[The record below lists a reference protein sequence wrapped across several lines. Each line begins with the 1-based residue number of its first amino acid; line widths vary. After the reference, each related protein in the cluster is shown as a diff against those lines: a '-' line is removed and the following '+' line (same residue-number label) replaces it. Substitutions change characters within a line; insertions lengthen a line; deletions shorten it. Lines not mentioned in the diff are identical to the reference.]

1 MAIAVICLGIFFIAS
16 QSVNKPIR
24 REEAVSY
31 SGAFLKYESSG
42 RYCEIYFK
50 DSSCYEVY
58 PHTEKRAFRD
68 AMKSLEEGTILYILQ
83 NPNNHYV
90 VEVRTDT
97 EEILNFEQSQKDIDR
112 YGNGYIFL
120 GIVACVSGTILLI
133 FVILETIY
141 KRKETARQAKRKE
154 YRIGAE
160 TDSPILRKAGTEAK
174 SKILLEAKFRGYEI
188 CYRRMK
194 TVNELVINGWVYDEK
209 KGLLEFEHRLC
220 ATVDGHMIEAGY
232 DENSF
237 SYILFDGQQ
246 IASKQRSI

>member
-1 MAIAVICLGIFFIAS
+1 MKGKQKSDHSTGKSILKSKPAQVVMAIAVICLGIFFIAS

-50 DSSCYEVY
+50 DGSCYEVY
-58 PHTEKRAFRD
+58 PHTESRAFRD
-68 AMKSLEEGTILYILQ
+68 TMKSLEEGTILSVLQ

-120 GIVACVSGTILLI
+120 GIFACVSGTILLI

-141 KRKETARQAKRKE
+141 KRK
-154 YRIGAE
+154 
-160 TDSPILRKAGTEAK
+160 
-174 SKILLEAKFRGYEI
+174 
-188 CYRRMK
+188 
-194 TVNELVINGWVYDEK
+194 
-209 KGLLEFEHRLC
+209 
-220 ATVDGHMIEAGY
+220 
-232 DENSF
+232 
-237 SYILFDGQQ
+237 GQ
-246 IASKQRSI
+246 